1 MPINLNDGL
10 WGDQKPIVLFF
21 GETGSG
27 KTTALVRLI
36 TYLHQK
42 EGYSYDLCDKFHRHY
57 YPKESIS
64 TVHSEF
70 DAQFDVEIQ
79 QVEGTA
85 LSCFCKI
92 KDSEENVICR
102 FLDTPGENLFS
113 VKDDVRKSKVMKGM
127 ASSSIFKY
135 QYLNDILGTKDYKK
149 VWIFFMDIGM
159 LLEHKEYAGEYLE
172 NITKIAKSIEG
183 NDNDKMIFVVN
194 KEDRVRELYG
204 PVLEQ
209 GCEAYI
215 NGLFDNILI
224 KKPFT
229 TETSKFGFKSK
240 KKHFKAIPFC
250 SYTVEVKSAD
260 MEGIQLPTEYNLSS
274 EAYPAVL
281 WQTIKDAFLNKF

>member
-1 MPINLNDGL
+1 MDIDLSNGL
-10 WGDQKPIVLFF
+10 WGDPQKPIVVFF

-36 TYLHQK
+36 TYLHQNM
-42 EGYSYDLCDKFHRHY
+42 GCSYDLCEKFHKHY
-57 YPKESIS
+57 YPKEPIS

-79 QVEGTA
+79 KVEGTA
-85 LSCFCKI
+85 LSCFCRI
-92 KDSEENVICR
+92 KDANETVICR

-127 ASSSIFKY
+127 GTSVFKY
-135 QYLNDILGTKDYKK
+135 QYLNDILNTKDYKK
-149 VWIFFMDIGM
+149 VWIFFMDIDM

-215 NGLFDNILI
+215 NGLFDNILT

-229 TETSKFGFKSK
+229 TETSTFGFKNK

-260 MEGIQLPTEYNLSS
+260 MDGNQLPTEYNLSS

-281 WQTIKDAFLNKF
+281 WQTIQDAILNKY